1 MTRFS
6 DEHNDSLIR
15 GHKSWQLI
23 LAGTAALALA
33 MGIGRFAYTP
43 ILPFMMNEL
52 SLSTTEGGLIASW
65 NFVGYCVGS
74 LIPILPLFHG
84 HLKTWFFAAVAA
96 SILTTALMGFPH
108 DVTLFALIRFVSGVA
123 SAFTLIF
130 GTSLILPSIQALGKI
145 SISTRHFTGVGL
157 GMAVSS
163 IVVSSMGAFNF
174 AWYQLWYGVA
184 ISALVLAVPVIVFTP
199 NELLSPSVSNKPK
212 KSQFELGFFTITLG
226 YGLFG
231 FGYVIL
237 GTFISAMARSVPE
250 LAPTEPYVWLL
261 VGLSGIPTVMFWPWL
276 GLRIGNDYA
285 LMLACAIEG
294 VGVYISVALPSKTGI
309 IIAAILLGSTFMG
322 ITALAILEGQTRFS
336 GSVLVS
342 TAILTSAFSLGQM
355 IGPYLGG
362 IITDMTGSFFIAM
375 ITSSC
380 TLMAAAILMLRP
392 NRLKILR
399 K

>member
-1 MTRFS
+1 MTNFS
-6 DEHNDSLIR
+6 DEQNEPFTR

-23 LAGTAALALA
+23 LAGMAALALA

-43 ILPFMMNEL
+43 ILPFMMIEL
-52 SLSTTEGGLIASW
+52 GLTATEGGLIASW

-84 HLKTWFFAAVAA
+84 HLKTWFFVAVAA
-96 SILTTALMGFPH
+96 SILTTALMGFPL
-108 DVTLFALIRFVSGVA
+108 DLTLFALIRFVSGVA

-184 ISALVLAVPVIVFTP
+184 ISALILALPVIVFTP
-199 NELLSPSVSNKPK
+199 NELLPPTVRNKSK
-212 KSQFELGFFTITLG
+212 KSQFELGFFTITLA

-276 GLRIGNDYA
+276 GQRIGNDYA

-294 VGVYISVALPSKTGI
+294 VGVYISVALPSQTGI

-392 NRLKILR
+392 NRLKI
-399 K
+399 

>member
-1 MTRFS
+1 MTKFS
-6 DEHNDSLIR
+6 DGHKDSLIR

-96 SILTTALMGFPH
+96 SILSTALMGFPL

-184 ISALVLAVPVIVFTP
+184 ISALVLAVPVIVCTP
-199 NELLSPSVSNKPK
+199 N
-212 KSQFELGFFTITLG
+212 
-226 YGLFG
+226 
-231 FGYVIL
+231 
-237 GTFISAMARSVPE
+237 
-250 LAPTEPYVWLL
+250 
-261 VGLSGIPTVMFWPWL
+261 
-276 GLRIGNDYA
+276 
-285 LMLACAIEG
+285 
-294 VGVYISVALPSKTGI
+294 
-309 IIAAILLGSTFMG
+309 
-322 ITALAILEGQTRFS
+322 
-336 GSVLVS
+336 
-342 TAILTSAFSLGQM
+342 
-355 IGPYLGG
+355 
-362 IITDMTGSFFIAM
+362 
-375 ITSSC
+375 
-380 TLMAAAILMLRP
+380 
-392 NRLKILR
+392 
-399 K
+399 

>member
-1 MTRFS
+1 MVKKS
-6 DEHNDSLIR
+6 DGNNNSPVRL
-15 GHKSWQLI
+15 HKSWQLI

-52 SLSTTEGGLIASW
+52 GLTATEGGLIASW

-84 HLKTWFFAAVAA
+84 YLRTWFFVALSA
-96 SILTTALMGFPH
+96 SILTTALMGFPF
-108 DVTLFALIRFVSGVA
+108 DVTLFALIRFVSGIA

-157 GMAVSS
+157 GMAISS
-163 IVVSSMGAFNF
+163 IVVSSMGASNF
-174 AWYQLWYGVA
+174 VWYQLWYGVA
-184 ISALVLAVPVIVFTP
+184 ISALILAVPVLIFTP
-199 NELLSPSVSNKPK
+199 NEILSPSVNDEPK
-212 KSQFELGFFTITLG
+212 KSQFEFGFATITLA

-276 GLRIGNDYA
+276 GQRIGNDFA

-294 VGVYISVALPSKTGI
+294 VGVYVSVALPSQTGI

-322 ITALAILEGQTRFS
+322 ITALAILEGQKRFQ
-336 GSVLVS
+336 GPVLVS

-362 IITDMTGSFFIAM
+362 IIIDMTGSFFMAM
-375 ITSSC
+375 IASSSA
-380 TLMAAAILMLRP
+380 LMVAAILMLRP
-392 NRLKILR
+392 NRLEYLGK
-399 K
+399 